1 MERRVFSLSPHL
13 PTSLTGEEVTDRWS
27 LVTDNCKLIK
37 VVPNPS
43 THDGMKLKSK
53 CVFSSEFKSQFQP
66 IFLGRL
72 LAIVGLVLIGGLAF
86 FWNLGKTGLVDE
98 TEPLFAEAAR
108 QMLVTGDW
116 ITPYFNEV
124 PRFDKPPLI
133 YWLMAIAYR
142 IVGVNE
148 LGVRLPSAIAAF
160 FLTIFCFYIL
170 QFYVKNIKSYS
181 PHYRRKNQFHPLPWI
196 GAALIAFN
204 PETIAW
210 ARIGVSDML
219 LNACTGSALFAFFRG
234 YAEPQINK
242 SNYSISPWYLA
253 FYIFLALA
261 VLSKGPVGL
270 VLPLL
275 IIASFTFYLGNLQK
289 VLRELKPVLGSI
301 IFLVIVFPWYILV
314 TAKHGVTYL
323 NTFFGYHN
331 FQRFTQVVN
340 HHSAPWYF
348 YFIVVLIGF
357 APWSVYLPF
366 AIYKT
371 NFWRRTYWQNR
382 PRTEHLP
389 LFSLF
394 WFGCI
399 FLFFTVSVTKLPSY
413 ILPLMPASALLVS
426 LMWSNI
432 FANKNKINSDY
443 KNQKYYQFIG
453 LSVALNFAFVSLIS
467 WLIFSSYRWI
477 GNDPDM
483 PKFREEL
490 HASGL
495 LELSA
500 LIWMIAAI
508 LILLFWWKRQVDKI
522 LIVNLIGFIAFLIFA
537 VTPANQL
544 FDFHRQQPLRHLA
557 ETVKK
562 ERIFQEELVMIG
574 FKKPS
579 LVFYTQNPVQYFQYP
594 SDAVNYIR
602 TPTIQKT
609 QPDTVLILANP
620 KEILQTGLR
629 VPQYYKLDEAGIY
642 QLIRVPKLALFNL
655 DSNRLPRH

>member
-1 MERRVFSLSPHL
+1 
-13 PTSLTGEEVTDRWS
+13 
-27 LVTDNCKLIK
+27 
-37 VVPNPS
+37 
-43 THDGMKLKSK
+43 MKLKSK
-53 CVFSSEFKSQFQP
+53 RLFYSEFKSQFLSQFP
-66 IFLGRL
+66 PFLIRGL
-72 LAIVGLVLIGGLAF
+72 LVIIGLALIGWLAF

-148 LGVRLPSAIAAF
+148 WGVRLPSAIAAF
-160 FLTIFCFYIL
+160 FLTVFCFYIL
-170 QFYVKNIKSYS
+170 HFYVKNIKGNSQNS
-181 PHYRRKNQFHPLPWI
+181 PQNYPPKIELHPLPWI
-196 GAALIAFN
+196 GAVLIAFN

-210 ARIGVSDML
+210 ARIGVSDLL
-219 LNACTGSALFAFFRG
+219 LNACMGSALFAFFRG

-242 SNYSISPWYLA
+242 SNHPISPWYFA

-261 VLSKGPVGL
+261 VLTKGPIGC

-275 IIASFTFYLGNLQK
+275 IIGLFTVYLGNTQK
-289 VLRELKPVLGSI
+289 VLREIKPVLGSI
-301 IFLVIVFPWYILV
+301 IFLVLVLPWYILI
-314 TAKHGVTYL
+314 TAKHGMTYL

-340 HHSAPWYF
+340 HHAAPWYF
-348 YFIVVLIGF
+348 YFIVVLVGF
-357 APWSVYLPF
+357 APWSIYLPF

-382 PRTEHLP
+382 PTIEHLP

-394 WFGCI
+394 WFGCV
-399 FLFFTVSVTKLPSY
+399 FLFFTISVTKLPSY
-413 ILPLMPASALLVS
+413 ILPLIPAAALLVS
-426 LMWSNI
+426 CFWNELLQ
-432 FANKNKINSDY
+432 A
-443 KNQKYYQFIG
+443 QKYLKKDNINPQPIRCLNAAFC
-453 LSVALNFAFVSLIS
+453 LNFAFLTTISL
-467 WLIFSSYRWI
+467 LIFSSYLFMEK
-477 GNDPDM
+477 DPDM

-490 HASGL
+490 HASGF

-500 LIWMIAAI
+500 LIWMMTAI
-508 LILLFWWKRQVDKI
+508 LILFFWWKRKPDKI
-522 LIVNLIGFIAFLIFA
+522 LMVNLIGFIAFLIFA
-537 VTPANQL
+537 VTPANQI

-574 FKKPS
+574 FQKPS
-579 LVFYTQNPVQYFQYP
+579 LVFYTQNPVEYFQYP
-594 SDAVNYIR
+594 RDAVNYFR
-602 TPTIQKT
+602 SPNLQKT
-609 QPDTVLILANP
+609 QPNSLLILATP
-620 KEILQTGLR
+620 EEILETGLQTS
-629 VPQYYKLDEAGIY
+629 QYHKLDEAGIY
-642 QLIRVPKLALFNL
+642 ELIRVSKDNL
-655 DSNRLPRH
+655 LNRDRN

>member
-1 MERRVFSLSPHL
+1 
-13 PTSLTGEEVTDRWS
+13 
-27 LVTDNCKLIK
+27 
-37 VVPNPS
+37 
-43 THDGMKLKSK
+43 MKLKSK
-53 CVFSSEFKSQFQP
+53 CLFSSGFKSQFLSQFP
-66 IFLGRL
+66 PFLIR
-72 LAIVGLVLIGGLAF
+72 GLPVIIGLGLIGWLAF

-142 IVGVNE
+142 VVGVNE
-148 LGVRLPSAIAAF
+148 WGVRLPSAIAAF
-160 FLTIFCFYIL
+160 FLTVFCFYIL
-170 QFYVKNIKSYS
+170 HFYVKNIKTNPQNY
-181 PHYRRKNQFHPLPWI
+181 PQNYPQKIEFHPLPWI

-210 ARIGVSDML
+210 ARIGVSDLL
-219 LNACTGSALFAFFRG
+219 LNACMGSALFAFFRG
-234 YAEPQINK
+234 YAEPKINK
-242 SNYSISPWYLA
+242 SNYSISNYSISPWYFA

-261 VLSKGPVGL
+261 VLTKGPIGC

-275 IIASFTFYLGNLQK
+275 IIGAFTVYLGNIQK
-289 VLRELKPVLGSI
+289 VLREIKPVLGS
-301 IFLVIVFPWYILV
+301 LVFGVLVLPWYILV
-314 TAKHGVTYL
+314 TAKHGMTYL

-348 YFIVVLIGF
+348 YFIVVLVGF

-382 PRTEHLP
+382 PRIEHLP

-394 WFGCI
+394 WFGCV
-399 FLFFTVSVTKLPSY
+399 FLFFTISVTKLPSY
-413 ILPLMPASALLVS
+413 ILPLMPAAALLVS
-426 LMWSNI
+426 WLWGEILKHNQTSNVD
-432 FANKNKINSDY
+432 NKITKLPRLFNLAFS
-443 KNQKYYQFIG
+443 
-453 LSVALNFAFVSLIS
+453 LNFAFVTAISL
-467 WLIFSSYRWI
+467 LIFFSYLWI
-477 GNDPDM
+477 GKDPDM

-490 HASGL
+490 HASGF

-500 LIWMIAAI
+500 LIWIIAAI
-508 LILLFWWKRQVDKI
+508 FILFFWWKRKPDKI
-522 LIVNLIGFIAFLIFA
+522 LMVNLIGFIAFLIFA
-537 VTPANQL
+537 VTPANEI

-574 FKKPS
+574 FQKPS
-579 LVFYTQNPVQYFQYP
+579 LVFYTQNPVEYLQYP
-594 SDAVNYIR
+594 RDAVNYFR
-602 TPTIQKT
+602 SPNLQKT
-609 QPDTVLILANP
+609 QPNSLLILATP
-620 KEILQTGLR
+620 EEILETGLQTS
-629 VPQYYKLDEAGIY
+629 QYQKLDEAGIY
-642 QLIRVPKLALFNL
+642 ELIRVSKASLLN
-655 DSNRLPRH
+655 SQRN